1 MAMILKEK
9 DGVLSEHDLQI
20 NIMCNFSAADSL
32 VTSDQ
37 YSLEQETFHLSQ
49 KTFIPDSIQDDV
61 HLQVSNAYSGESV
74 TAAAIGSI
82 VLLEM
87 KYALQNGDS
96 FIHSFIHSFTVVLCT
111 VLKSPVKSFSREDDQ
126 KIVTPW
132 FNLFAFED
140 EPSVAFQS
148 DSQTGEYQQAHPP
161 AAPPAYD
168 MGPFVYVNPV
178 TCSLFLLIL
187 LVFLC
192 MYIAFIRT
200 LRKSV
205 YDIRKEIEVRRSR
218 DKFLHCGCVQQKD
231 KEYVAT

>member
-1 MAMILKEK
+1 IGCRQQGRRRR
-9 DGVLSEHDLQI
+9 DTPGVRDEQTHTTTRTIRVLPSI
-20 NIMCNFSAADSL
+20 SA
-32 VTSDQ
+32 
-37 YSLEQETFHLSQ
+37 
-49 KTFIPDSIQDDV
+49 K
-61 HLQVSNAYSGESV
+61 G
-74 TAAAIGSI
+74 
-82 VLLEM
+82 
-87 KYALQNGDS
+87 
-96 FIHSFIHSFTVVLCT
+96 
-111 VLKSPVKSFSREDDQ
+111 
-126 KIVTPW
+126 
-132 FNLFAFED
+132 
-140 EPSVAFQS
+140 
-148 DSQTGEYQQAHPP
+148 DSQTEAYQPAHPP

-231 KEYVAT
+231 RDYVAT